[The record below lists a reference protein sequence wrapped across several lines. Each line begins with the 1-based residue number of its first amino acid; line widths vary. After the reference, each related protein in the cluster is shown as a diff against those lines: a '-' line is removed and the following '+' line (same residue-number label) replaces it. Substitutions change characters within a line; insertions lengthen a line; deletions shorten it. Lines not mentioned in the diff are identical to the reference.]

1 MSINYFKQNKG
12 IISLVLGWIMGIVMV
27 GMVSSNADKTISRL
41 EIQLDRTIS
50 SQYSYIERTNSVI
63 ESLKSENKSLK
74 QRSKTT
80 RVVLPNG
87 TVRETTESASESTES
102 STTITRESHQRELA
116 ERLETQERTLR
127 KEFSETVSQTKHLSV
142 AGGYST
148 RGYYVGLTYTVSPPF
163 LITAFGAEDGSF
175 GAGIGIR
182 L

>member
-1 MSINYFKQNKG
+1 MSISYFKQNKG
-12 IISLVLGWIMGIVMV
+12 IISLIIGWVMGIVMV

-41 EIQLDRTIS
+41 ETQLDRTIS
-50 SQYSYIERTNSVI
+50 TQYEYTERTNSVI

-74 QRSKTT
+74 SRSKTT
-80 RVVLPNG
+80 RVVLPDG

-102 STTITRESHQRELA
+102 STTLTRESHERELA

-127 KEFSETVSQTKHLSV
+127 KEFSETVTQTKKLGIS
-142 AGGYST
+142 GGYST
-148 RGYYVGLTYTVSPPF
+148 SGYYGTVSYTVSPPF
-163 LITAFGAEDGSF
+163 LITAFGTQDGSF